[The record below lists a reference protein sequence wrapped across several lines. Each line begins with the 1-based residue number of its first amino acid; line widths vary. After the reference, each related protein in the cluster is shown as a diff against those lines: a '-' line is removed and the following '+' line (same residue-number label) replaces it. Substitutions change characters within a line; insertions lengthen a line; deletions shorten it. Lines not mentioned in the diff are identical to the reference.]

1 MRNDRAMIFPLS
13 LSDMNILLGVVALLL
28 LVTSTLVSSYHGSVR
43 ILINK
48 KRLSGVAIVAAILFL
63 VTVAIRIMDV
73 ILGQ

>member
-1 MRNDRAMIFPLS
+1 MIFPLS

-28 LVTSTLVSSYHGSVR
+28 LVTSTLVSSYHGKVK

-48 KRLSGVAIVAAILFL
+48 KRLSEVAAVVAVLFL
-63 VTVAIRIMDV
+63 VTVAVKIMDV